1 MRKGF
6 LGCVAALL
14 AGTHLVFAQLPK
26 PTPDAKTT
34 ANPAVQKA
42 PADKGT
48 GDPVSLPAADD
59 GQKSHDAAILP
70 DGIDGGGPSDRFW
83 VAPEYL
89 HWWTKKMALPPLVT
103 TGPVSNQGVIGL
115 PGTIVLFGAGS
126 KFDEEGRDGF
136 RLNAGMWLDCD
147 KCWDLDFSG
156 FMFPERKE
164 EHVFNGICG
173 FLARPFF
180 NINICR
186 ETAEITSQPGL
197 ANGTTTVSTPTRFG
211 GAELNLSKK
220 LCCGCCYRI
229 DLLAGFRYLELDES
243 VNLSEF
249 ILVDKNLSMFPE
261 FKQFAGD
268 TIVVT
273 DHFGTRNQFYGG
285 QVGIDAAYSTGCWQL
300 QFRGKLA
307 LGNTHETISIS
318 GNQVITTPAGVRT
331 VFTGGLLALPS
342 NIGNYQLNQ
351 FSAVP
356 EGTVNVGYR
365 FSDCCCLYVGYN
377 FLYWSRVAR
386 AADQIDRFID
396 TSQIPNFPQ
405 STMPTGLNKPS
416 VPFKQSDFY
425 AHGINVGI
433 EFTW

>member
-1 MRKGF
+1 MRRGF
-6 LGCVAALL
+6 LGCVSALL
-14 AGTHLVFAQLPK
+14 ASAPLVYGQLPK
-26 PTPDAKTT
+26 PSAEPATPAPPVVQPV
-34 ANPAVQKA
+34 PAEKSA
-42 PADKGT
+42 ADMQ
-48 GDPVSLPAADD
+48 SLPATADS
-59 GQKSHDAAILP
+59 KSSHDLGLP
-70 DGIDGGGPSDRFW
+70 PDALPVDEPTSRFW

-89 HWWTKKMALPPLVT
+89 HWWTKKMSLPPLVT
-103 TGPVSNQGVIGL
+103 TGPVSNQGAIGL
-115 PGTIVLFGAGS
+115 PGTVVLFGAGS
-126 KFDEEGRDGF
+126 DFHEEGRDGI

-147 KCWDLDFSG
+147 KCWDIDANG
-156 FMFPERKE
+156 FWFPERKE

-180 NINICR
+180 NINVCQ

-197 ANGTTTVSTPTRFG
+197 ANGVTTVSTPTRFS

-229 DLLAGFRYLELDES
+229 DFLAGFRYLELEES
-243 VNLSEF
+243 VNLTEF
-249 ILVDKNLSMFPE
+249 IVVNKNLPGFPE
-261 FKQFAGD
+261 FQQFAGD

-285 QVGIDAAYSTGCWQL
+285 QAGIDAAYSYGNWQFE
-300 QFRGKLA
+300 FRGKLA

-318 GNQVITTPAGVRT
+318 GNQVVTTPAGVQT

-342 NIGNYQLNQ
+342 NIGNYQLDH

-356 EGTVNVGYR
+356 EATINVGYR
-365 FSDCCCLYVGYN
+365 FSDCCCVYVGYN

-386 AADQIDRFID
+386 AADQIDRFVD

-405 STMPTGLNKPS
+405 STMPTGLNRPA
-416 VPFKQSDFY
+416 VTLKQSDFY
-425 AHGINVGI
+425 AQGINVGI